1 MLVMMMEVNRWLGF
15 ITFEFERFAAGL
27 QKWNSLSVVG
37 GLQKQERAMVTS
49 ERWGESGKDG
59 EVLWSRREGTL
70 VEWLE
75 DSAGF
80 GS

>member
-1 MLVMMMEVNRWLGF
+1 MQKR
-15 ITFEFERFAAGL
+15 ERT
-27 QKWNSLSVVG
+27 K
-37 GLQKQERAMVTS
+37 VTS
-49 ERWGESGKDG
+49 ERWGECGKDREVR

-80 GS
+80 GIGTSVLVRMKTTIEHQKRH